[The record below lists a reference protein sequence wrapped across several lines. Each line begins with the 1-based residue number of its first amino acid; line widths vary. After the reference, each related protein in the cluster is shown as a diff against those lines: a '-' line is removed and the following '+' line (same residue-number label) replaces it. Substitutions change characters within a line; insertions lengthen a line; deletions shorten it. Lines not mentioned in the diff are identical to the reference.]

1 MSAKKKTE
9 YRKAHDVFLGML
21 DSEKAINAY
30 MEVAMEDFEES
41 GDTEAFIMA
50 LRTIAEAKGGIN
62 RLAAKTKRTRQSLY
76 KALSPKGNPRL
87 DTTLG
92 IIKALG
98 FNLKLEPIDLAAK
111 G

>member
-1 MSAKKKTE
+1 MNGKNKTE
-9 YRKAHDVFLGML
+9 YRTIDDVFMQALN
-21 DSEKAINAY
+21 SEKAINTY
-30 MEVAMEDFEES
+30 MEAAMEDFEES
-41 GDTEAFIMA
+41 GDAEAFILA

-62 RLAAKTKRTRQSLY
+62 RLAEKTHRTRQSLY

-92 IIKALG
+92 IIHALG
-98 FNLKLEPIDLAAK
+98 FSMRLKPLRKK

>member
-1 MSAKKKTE
+1 MNAKTKIK
-9 YRKAHDVFLGML
+9 YRTIDDVFMQTLN
-21 DSEKAINAY
+21 SEKAINAY

-41 GDTEAFIMA
+41 GDVEAFILA

-62 RLAAKTKRTRQSLY
+62 RLAEKTHRTRQSLY

-92 IIKALG
+92 IINALG
-98 FNLKLEPIDLAAK
+98 FSIKLKPLKIK
-111 G
+111 NI